1 MTSDKPITTKT
12 EQLLSI
18 LENYGDIL
26 EEADTIDEI
35 ILYVSEKISEA
46 NKVTCNK
53 GYGYYID
60 HNYIDDDYFR

>member
-1 MTSDKPITTKT
+1 MNKT

-46 NKVTCNK
+46 NKVTYDK
-53 GYGYYID
+53 GY
-60 HNYIDDDYFR
+60 NYIDDDYFR